1 MRIIK
6 KKNIIILLLL
16 VINCSLV
23 VYSYSLKNEMKN
35 NQNIITG
42 HELNE
47 RVEKRDVLQ
56 GIIKTIIDTNKNE
69 IISLNKIDK
78 FILNLYNKKDFN
90 DYSASNFISN
100 DFYLFR
106 KEYDKKFRNLVYEL
120 TNKEN
125 LTKDKLENLYNDL
138 DQVFNT
144 YDNETIW
151 DYHYNNHFRMITT
164 NFTKQNKDDILSELD
179 YCLEE
184 LIK

>member
-16 VINCSLV
+16 VINYSLV
-23 VYSYSLKNEMKN
+23 VYSYSLKNEIKIH
-35 NQNIITG
+35 QNRTTD

-47 RVEKRDVLQ
+47 RILKRDNLM
-56 GIIKTIIDTNKNE
+56 GTIRLIIDTNDNE
-69 IISLNKIDK
+69 IVKFNKLEK
-78 FILNLYNKKDFN
+78 FNLIRYNLRDIGYPAKC
-90 DYSASNFISN
+90 FIN
-100 DFYLFR
+100 NEFDLFR
-106 KEYDKKFRNLVYEL
+106 EEYDVKFRNLVIEL
-120 TNKEN
+120 VNKEN
-125 LTKDKLENLYNDL
+125 LTKDKLENLYNNL

-144 YDNETIW
+144 YKNVRIV
-151 DYHYNNHFRMITT
+151 HY